1 MNCFY
6 YIDFHFIR
14 RFNVAALNLANVTQR
29 IKITQR
35 FKISYCAFGKGRRLF
50 ARPTEGNTMF
60 IPSEF
65 AEQRDSVINAILAQ
79 YPLAT
84 LVTQSDQG
92 LAANHIPILP
102 DGDLHYG
109 DDQIC
114 RGRLIG
120 HIARRNQLADI
131 CQDESEVLV
140 IFQAADGYISPNWYP
155 TKAEHH
161 KHVPTWN
168 YQAIHF
174 QGTIRFVDDLRGKT
188 AIVGK
193 LTKFFENKTNGKQG
207 WKMADAPRDYLAK
220 QIDGIIGFEINL
232 TGYFAKSKLSQNRDK
247 IDFDSVVANLDQT
260 GNHALARA
268 MTDLD
273 RDKK

>member
-1 MNCFY
+1 M
-6 YIDFHFIR
+6 
-14 RFNVAALNLANVTQR
+14 
-29 IKITQR
+29 
-35 FKISYCAFGKGRRLF
+35 KISYYVFDKGRRLS
-50 ARPTEGNTMF
+50 ARPTEGSAMF

-109 DDQIC
+109 DDHIC
-114 RGRLIG
+114 GGRLIG
-120 HIARRNQLADI
+120 HIARRNQLVDI
-131 CQDESEVLV
+131 CQEESAVLV

-174 QGTIRFVDDLRGKT
+174 HGTIRFIHDAKGKG

-193 LTKFFENKTNGKQG
+193 LTKFFEDKTNGKQG
-207 WKMADAPRDYLAK
+207 WKMAQAPRDYLAK
-220 QIDGIIGFEINL
+220 QIDNITGFEIDL

-247 IDFDSVVANLDQT
+247 VDFDNVVTNLNQA
-260 GNHALARA
+260 GNHDLARA
-268 MTDLD
+268 MSNLD
-273 RDKK
+273 DDSS